1 MTDVE
6 RIQEMYDFV
15 CSRYIGEG
23 EYYERLWTRLL
34 ESHDELLRLEKEV
47 TEYCFK
53 LKELQ
58 GGKNGMCE

>member
-1 MTDVE
+1 MTDIE

-15 CSRYIGEG
+15 CSRYIAEG
-23 EYYERLWTRLL
+23 EHYERLWKQLL

-53 LKELQ
+53 LKELREDT
-58 GGKNGMCE
+58 NG

>member
-23 EYYERLWTRLL
+23 EYYERLWARLL

-53 LKELQ
+53 LKELREDT
-58 GGKNGMCE
+58 NG

>member
-1 MTDVE
+1 MTDIE

-15 CSRYIGEG
+15 CTRYVGEG
-23 EYYERLWTRLL
+23 EHYERLWTQLL

-53 LKELQ
+53 LKELRKE
-58 GGKNGMCE
+58 GL